1 MHPVKRS
8 ACRRKCRRRFSTAV
22 CGFVMMLCVGV
33 CPGCLLVMLFS
44 ILVVRAADVPSPG
57 CVGTESRGRLG
68 MLGIV
73 AGWAGDVQTLMAD
86 AYVESKRN
94 GTGFADEFDGMLGDE

>member
-1 MHPVKRS
+1 
-8 ACRRKCRRRFSTAV
+8 
-22 CGFVMMLCVGV
+22 
-33 CPGCLLVMLFS
+33 
-44 ILVVRAADVPSPG
+44 
-57 CVGTESRGRLG
+57 